1 MKTIEELSDKTFYQ
15 MENYS
20 QLIIDLV
27 EEVEEEISDG
37 KIDGLKSKSYEIGLI
52 LEIIDKTRI
61 YDIEALELL
70 LQIID
75 SKISENLQ

>member
-75 SKISENLQ
+75 GKISENLQ

>member
-1 MKTIEELSDKTFYQ
+1 MKKIEELSDKTFYQ

-27 EEVEEEISDG
+27 EEIEDEIEEE
-37 KIDGLKSKSYEIGLI
+37 KIDRLKSKSYEIDLI
-52 LEIIDKTRI
+52 LEIIDKNRV

-70 LQIID
+70 SQIID
-75 SKISENLQ
+75 SKISEIS

>member
-75 SKISENLQ
+75 SKISENFQ